1 MATTESPQYC
11 QENQVLLAKPA
22 EMAAQVL
29 TVYPDLPAKTAETER
44 MVFPGVADPLATL
57 VPRELPVKTARTA
70 SAGRWALQVR
80 AVSTART
87 AKTAVMVQTVIPVCP
102 DVTAATAATVM
113 TAKMELLVPREI
125 RATLVPRVPPVL
137 SALAVPKETRAT
149 LVPKALAAL
158 RGRRVLEAKQAP
170 TARTD
175 CRVRGALKV
184 FPARMVRAALPVPL
198 ETPAETDSWVP
209 RVTMVAL
216 ANKA

>member
-1 MATTESPQYC
+1 M
-11 QENQVLLAKPA
+11 VR
-22 EMAAQVL
+22 
-29 TVYPDLPAKTAETER
+29 TVT
-44 MVFPGVADPLATL
+44 MVP
-57 VPRELPVKTARTA
+57 
-70 SAGRWALQVR
+70 
-80 AVSTART
+80 
-87 AKTAVMVQTVIPVCP
+87 
-102 DVTAATAATVM
+102 
-113 TAKMELLVPREI
+113 
-125 RATLVPRVPPVL
+125 LVPRVPPVF
-137 SALAVPKETRAT
+137 SALVVPKETRAT
-149 LVPKALAAL
+149 LVLKALAAL

>member
-1 MATTESPQYC
+1 
-11 QENQVLLAKPA
+11 
-22 EMAAQVL
+22 
-29 TVYPDLPAKTAETER
+29 
-44 MVFPGVADPLATL
+44 
-57 VPRELPVKTARTA
+57 
-70 SAGRWALQVR
+70 
-80 AVSTART
+80 
-87 AKTAVMVQTVIPVCP
+87 MVQTVVLVCP
-102 DVTAATAATVM
+102 DVTAATAATAM
-113 TAKMELLVPREI
+113 TAKMGLLVPREI
-125 RATLVPRVPPVL
+125 RATLVL
-137 SALAVPKETRAT
+137 
-149 LVPKALAAL
+149 KALAAL